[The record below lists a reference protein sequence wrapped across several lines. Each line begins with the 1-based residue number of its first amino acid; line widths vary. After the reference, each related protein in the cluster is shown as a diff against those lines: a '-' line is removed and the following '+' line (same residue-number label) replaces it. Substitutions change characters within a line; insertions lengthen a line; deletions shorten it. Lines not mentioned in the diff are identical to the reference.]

1 MDTELVAADSLS
13 RIANALEVALPL
25 LEKIRDDIREF
36 TRVQSEAFELM
47 KSREEQINRAMGSA
61 MDREMDVL

>member
-1 MDTELVAADSLS
+1 MDTVEADAII
-13 RIANALEVALPL
+13 RIATTLEVALPL
-25 LEKIRDDIREF
+25 LEKIADDIREF

>member
-1 MDTELVAADSLS
+1 MDTVEADAML
-13 RIANALEVALPL
+13 RIATTLEIALPL
-25 LEKIRDDIREF
+25 LEKIRDDIQEF

-61 MDREMDVL
+61 TDREMDVL

>member
-13 RIANALEVALPL
+13 RIATTLEVALPL
-25 LEKIRDDIREF
+25 LEKIRDDIQEF

-47 KSREEQINRAMGSA
+47 KSREEQINRAMSSS

>member
-25 LEKIRDDIREF
+25 LEKIRDDIQEF

>member
-1 MDTELVAADSLS
+1 MDTVEADAML
-13 RIANALEVALPL
+13 RIATTLEIALPL
-25 LEKIRDDIREF
+25 LEKIRDDIQEF

>member
-1 MDTELVAADSLS
+1 MDMQADATL

-25 LEKIRDDIREF
+25 LEKIRDDIQEF

-47 KSREEQINRAMGSA
+47 KSREDEMRRVMGSQL
-61 MDREMDVL
+61 DREMDVL

>member
-1 MDTELVAADSLS
+1 MDPEVQADAIV
-13 RIANALEVALPL
+13 RIANTLEIALPL

>member
-25 LEKIRDDIREF
+25 LEKIRDDIQEF

-47 KSREEQINRAMGSA
+47 KSREEQINRAMGSQL
-61 MDREMDVL
+61 DREMDVL

>member
-1 MDTELVAADSLS
+1 MEVQADAMA
-13 RIANALEVALPL
+13 RIANALEVAVPL

-47 KSREEQINRAMGSA
+47 KSREDEMRRAVGSA
-61 MDREMDVL
+61 LDREMDVL